1 MPNCRYNFL
10 ICVYFVKPSFI
21 FHVLGPPHLQGT
33 SKERFPGC
41 VKLGKKVAFCLPTA
55 GRRSQFYHP
64 MFTQPGKHSL
74 EVPCT

>member
-41 VKLGKKVAFCLPTA
+41 VKLGEKVAFCLPT
-55 GRRSQFYHP
+55 FNTPY
-64 MFTQPGKHSL
+64 SL
-74 EVPCT
+74 NLGSIL